1 MSDTTECFHGQIS
14 KTEIPTTEELESF
27 IANDFAD
34 VVTNN
39 DLTQIDER
47 PETFTHRIDILP
59 GSTPPARPPYR
70 LPHYQIEEMKKQI
83 QSLLDAGFIDE
94 S

>member
-39 DLTQIDER
+39 DLTQIVER
-47 PETFTHRIDILP
+47 PERFTHQIDILP

-83 QSLLDAGFIDE
+83 QSLLDAGFIEE